1 MIGIFGLMRADPAAP
16 ADAGPM
22 ASRLPNRYDVE
33 TTSGPGAVLGRV
45 SHDRSRGGGM
55 ASSADGRWRA
65 VVCGEIFNP
74 DSFADLA
81 DDTGAE
87 EFDNAAVLILRL
99 AESGSLDRLA
109 EINGQFCAAL
119 YDRAEHCLIL
129 LTDRLAT
136 HPVHVWR
143 QGGETVFAS
152 QLHTLIGDERVPRR
166 ADPSAIAQLFTMQ
179 RTVGRISPLAGVSA
193 LPAACIAEFDRNG
206 ARERAYWRLA
216 WRKPDFSRHEGAEL
230 LAIALRRA
238 VDRQSRPDGVGL
250 LLSGGIDSRL
260 VLGATGGDPPGCWT
274 TASFAGNPELATAK
288 RIARARGAKH
298 TALVVDPG
306 ETLDILDDTVMASGG
321 LYPASTPVSAFMP
334 RVAESCRVAL
344 TGHGIDYTLRGYYLP
359 ARFINI
365 LGSRT
370 RVPAL
375 RPISR
380 PVGGGDVLDNLR
392 QGPPR
397 ATVDRIVRAERRAEW
412 WRGQADAMQGAL
424 APWLD
429 SDEPYNAWD
438 GFILH
443 AVSKHY
449 AFTSMMAVRA
459 EVDLRIP
466 AFDNEVF
473 DIYLRMP
480 PAWRCNGRMLQLAL
494 GKLAPDLA
502 TIPNANTDFRADLH
516 PWMEIAGLLGRGALR
531 RLGILRHKSQPS
543 ASHSLGSW
551 QNLGALYR
559 QDPGH
564 RQRFAEIRGRLDGL
578 TMGVMDSDGLAS
590 CIDEHLDG
598 RAEHTKLMRQLLTH
612 DSWVR
617 TFGISGHG

>member
-16 ADAGPM
+16 ADAGQL
-22 ASRLPNRYDVE
+22 AARLPNRYAIE
-33 TTSGPGAVLGRV
+33 MTPGPGAVLGRV
-45 SHDRSRGGGM
+45 SHDRGRGGGL
-55 ASSADGRWRA
+55 AHSADGRWRA
-65 VVCGEIFNP
+65 VACGEIFNA
-74 DSFADLA
+74 DSFADL
-81 DDTGAE
+81 DGDTGGGEAE
-87 EFDNAAVLILRL
+87 NAAALILRL
-99 AESGSLDRLA
+99 AEIDALDRLA
-109 EINGQFCAAL
+109 EINGQYCAAL
-119 YDRAEHCLIL
+119 YDRAEHHLIL
-129 LTDRLAT
+129 VTDRLAT

-143 QGGETVFAS
+143 EGGETVFAT
-152 QLHTLIGDERVPRR
+152 QLHTLIGDPRIPRR
-166 ADPSAIAQLFTMQ
+166 ADPAAIAQLFTMQ

-193 LPAACIAEFDRNG
+193 LPAACIAEFDRDG
-206 ARERAYWRLA
+206 VRERAYWRLA
-216 WRKPDFSRHEGAEL
+216 WRKPDFSMRQGADL

-238 VDRQSRPDGVGL
+238 VDRQMRPNGVGL

-260 VLGATGGDPPGCWT
+260 VLGAAGGEPPHCWT
-274 TASFAGNPELATAK
+274 TASFADNPELATAK
-288 RIARARGAKH
+288 RIAVARRAKH
-298 TALVVDPG
+298 TALVVDPSD
-306 ETLDILDDTVMASGG
+306 TLDILDDTVIGSGG

-334 RVAESCRVAL
+334 RVAEGCRVAL
-344 TGHGIDYTLRGYYLP
+344 TGHGIDYTLRGFYLP
-359 ARFINI
+359 ARFINV

-370 RVPAL
+370 RMPIL
-375 RPISR
+375 RPIPHTVS
-380 PVGGGDVLDNLR
+380 GGDVLDNLR

-397 ATVDRIVRAERRAEW
+397 TTVDRIVRAERRAEW
-412 WRGQADAMQGAL
+412 WQGQAEAMQDAL

-449 AFTSMMAVRA
+449 AFTSMMAVLA

-480 PAWRCNGRMLQLAL
+480 PAWRCSGRMLQLAL

-502 TIPNANTDFRADLH
+502 AMQNANTDFRADLH
-516 PWMEIAGLLGRGALR
+516 PWLEVAGLLGRGALR
-531 RLGILRHKSQPS
+531 RLGILRRKSQPS

-551 QNLGALYR
+551 QNLGALYC

-564 RQRFAEIRGRLDGL
+564 RQRFNEIRGRLDGL
-578 TMGVMDSDGLAS
+578 TVGVLDSDGLAA
-590 CIDEHLDG
+590 CIDEHLGG
-598 RAEHTKLMRQLLTH
+598 RAQHTKLMRQLLTH